1 MPSRARITPLVLALA
16 LGLAACTTSPLG
28 RRQLKLFP
36 EAQMAMMG
44 VESFQRIQADMP
56 RTQDASKTRYVQCVA
71 DAVTRAVE
79 PGEGPGSWEVVVFE
93 ERSANAFALPGG
105 KIGVHTGL
113 LAIATN
119 QDQLAAVLGH
129 EVAHVLAGHA
139 NERVSQS
146 ALAESSLA
154 LVSAAAGTQNLSP
167 AQREALG
174 LLGVGIQY
182 GVILP
187 YSRTHESEAD
197 LMGLDLMA
205 KAGFEPAQSA
215 ALWRNMS
222 AGGGVQPP
230 EILSTHPSHE
240 TRIRD
245 LEKRVPSANALR
257 DAAWQAGHRPSCR

>member
-1 MPSRARITPLVLALA
+1 MPRSVWITLLTLSVV
-16 LGLAACTTSPLG
+16 ACTTSPLG

-36 EAQMAMMG
+36 EAQMTMMG
-44 VESFQRIQADMP
+44 IESFQRIQTDMP
-56 RTQDASKTRYVQCVA
+56 RSQDAAKTRYVQCVA
-71 DAVTRAVE
+71 DAVTRAVD

-113 LAIATN
+113 LQVATN
-119 QDQLAAVLGH
+119 QHQLAAVLGH

-154 LVSAAAGTQNLSP
+154 LISAAAGARDLSP

-174 LLGVGIQY
+174 LLGVGVQY

-197 LMGLDLMA
+197 LIGMDLMA
-205 KAGFEPAQSA
+205 KAGFEPAESVT
-215 ALWRNMS
+215 LWQNMTA
-222 AGGGVQPP
+222 AGGPQPP
-230 EILSTHPSHE
+230 QILSTHPSHE

-245 LEKRVPSANALR
+245 LQKRVSSANVLR
-257 DAAWQAGHRPSCR
+257 DAAWQSGRRPSCR